1 MSVKPAGEAEKIELW
16 RPPTETQKANNCTA
30 QACAAIC
37 ESYEHT
43 WLGIEHRDV
52 SVGYLYG
59 RNNWSDSGRNTESAA
74 FDLVKY
80 GYVYKKDFEYELENP
95 RCYEAVQASLPFLSP
110 VSAFE
115 DYITLK
121 DNDDIWEYLC
131 DYRLPVL
138 LTING
143 GSHAVAVVG
152 AERREYTSNWI
163 ENGKKQSKNFYDD
176 YVFLCLDSSVGQRDE
191 KGLTRV
197 SRWQEAFGMIPAMK
211 EDEIVKFKDVE
222 KSAWYYSA
230 VDKVSDVGLMV
241 GDGKGYFCP
250 GENITRAEMAA
261 ILARLIERG
270 TIK

>member
-95 RCYEAVQASLPFLSP
+95 RCF
-110 VSAFE
+110 
-115 DYITLK
+115 
-121 DNDDIWEYLC
+121 C